1 MGKSAEVA
9 TLLVEA
15 FFRSMPAT
23 SKKRQV
29 SDADWAQSLNRFH
42 LEARGIRKKYPLG
55 PIGRAVATYRF
66 QRQLLSAGFDAA
78 TVRKVVFSLLL
89 NAFTASA

>member
-15 FFRSMPAT
+15 FFRSMPV

-42 LEARGIRKKYPLG
+42 VEARGIRQKYPLG